1 MDSSVALSNPQD
13 STWKMCFLSSDR
25 QCVRNDGDGGKWAV
39 EREEKGD
46 IRKSREKGRCFA

>member
-1 MDSSVALSNPQD
+1 MDSSVALSNPHD
-13 STWKMCFLSSDR
+13 SAWKMCFLSSDR